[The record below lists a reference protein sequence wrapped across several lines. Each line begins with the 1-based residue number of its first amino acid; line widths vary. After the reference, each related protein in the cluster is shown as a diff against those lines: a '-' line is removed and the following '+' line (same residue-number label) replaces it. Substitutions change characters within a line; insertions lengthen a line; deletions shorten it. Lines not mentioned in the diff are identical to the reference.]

1 MITPQE
7 LPRRAFADPASAAG
21 TMRVTEFLTS
31 LPAIGEGK
39 RDRILAEL
47 QISPVKRLGGLGA
60 RQRRALREFLDSRW
74 PEQQARG
81 GRSRLVVLAG
91 PTAVGKGTVAAY
103 ISEHNPEIHLSVS
116 ATTRPPRPGEVDGEH
131 YYFVDDAGIRPAR
144 RRGRAA
150 RARDRAQRITDTAL
164 RADPIEEALAAGRT
178 VLLEIDLQGAR
189 QVRAAEPSATMVFLL
204 PPSWDELVLRLVGR
218 GTEDDEER
226 ARRLRTAKGELA
238 AQNEFDYRVVNDEVA
253 SAAREVVELVKAPA
267 RSDLS
272 APVGAAPLSIDIRR
286 TTPGGFAMAGT
297 NQGIIDPPIDSLL
310 EKVDSKYQLVIY
322 ASKRA
327 RQINDYYSDLHE
339 GNLFDNVGPLVDST
353 VEDKPLTIALHEI
366 HEDKLRLRSA
376 E

>member
-1 MITPQE
+1 MPERQRPPEVDRVAASHRAVEARRARASLKRDVASRVITPQE
-7 LPRRAFADPASAAG
+7 LLRRAFADPASPAG

-60 RQRRALREFLDSRW
+60 RQRRALRGFLDTRW
-74 PEQQARG
+74 PEHGPRG

-91 PTAVGKGTVAAY
+91 PTAVGKGTVAAH
-103 ISEHNPEIHLSVS
+103 ISEHHPEIHLSVS
-116 ATTRPPRPGEVDGEH
+116 ATTRPPRPSEVDGEH
-131 YYFVDDAGIRPAR
+131 YYFVDDEEFDRLVAEDELLEHATVHNAYRYGTPR
-144 RRGRAA
+144 R
-150 RARDRAQRITDTAL
+150 
-164 RADPIEEALAAGRT
+164 PIEEALAAGRT

-253 SAAREVVELVKAPA
+253 SAAREVVELVQAPA
-267 RSDLS
+267 RPS
-272 APVGAAPLSIDIRR
+272 
-286 TTPGGFAMAGT
+286 
-297 NQGIIDPPIDSLL
+297 
-310 EKVDSKYQLVIY
+310 
-322 ASKRA
+322 
-327 RQINDYYSDLHE
+327 
-339 GNLFDNVGPLVDST
+339 
-353 VEDKPLTIALHEI
+353 
-366 HEDKLRLRSA
+366 
-376 E
+376 